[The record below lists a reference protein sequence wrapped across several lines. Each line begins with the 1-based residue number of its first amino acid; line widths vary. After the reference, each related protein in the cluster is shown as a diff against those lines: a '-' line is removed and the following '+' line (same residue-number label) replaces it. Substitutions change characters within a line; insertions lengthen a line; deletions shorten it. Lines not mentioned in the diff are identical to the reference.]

1 MEPLSPQDPL
11 SKLLGKAKAVES
23 RPNFTQNVMRSV
35 RQLPQGQTVWER
47 MSEWFDARF
56 SMRPVLTAAC
66 AALLAAAMTGYWL
79 HEKDGI
85 APSNTVAIVE
95 NSPAPS
101 SIGTAE
107 NDVAAALDQMEQL
120 SILLAQQ
127 DTRSMSDSDLALLLY

>member
-11 SKLLGKAKAVES
+11 SKLLGKAKAVEP

-56 SMRPVLTAAC
+56 TMRPALAATS
-66 AALLAAAMTGYWL
+66 AVLLAAALTGYWL
-79 HEKDGI
+79 HENDGI
-85 APSNTVAIVE
+85 ALSNTVVSVE
-95 NSPAPS
+95 NSVTPS
-101 SIGTAE
+101 SIGTPE
-107 NDVAAALDQMEQL
+107 NDVATALDQMEQF